1 MGRLVDAFPDDVLVV
16 YRHFPLN
23 QIHPNAQKSAEASEV
38 AGAQGAFWSY
48 HDLLYERQSEWSQ
61 LEPDQARQFFI
72 DLASELELDVDKFT
86 ADLDGGVYADYVT
99 AQEQEAIALGLPGT
113 PSAIVNS
120 EIVGGGIPIDYT
132 VWENFVKSMIAVAA
146 IPQWDE
152 PPEMALEEGKSY
164 KARVKMEN
172 GGEFLI
178 ELYPESAP
186 LTVNSFVFLANEGF
200 FDGVTFHRVLDG
212 FVAQTGD
219 PSGTGMGG
227 PGYML
232 PNEID
237 PQLSHD
243 DKGVVAMANRGPD
256 TNGSGWYVTL
266 GPAVNL
272 DGGYTIFG
280 RVIEGMEVVEN
291 ITLRDPASNPDAPP
305 GDVME
310 SVTIEITD

>member
-1 MGRLVDAFPDDVLVV
+1 MGRLADAFPDDVQIV

-23 QIHPNAQKSAEASEV
+23 QIHPHAQKSAEASEV
-38 AGAQGAFWSY
+38 AGGQGAFWPY
-48 HDLLYERQSEWSQ
+48 HDALYERQGEWSA
-61 LEPDQARQFFI
+61 LDSDGARKFFI
-72 DLASELELDVDKFT
+72 DLAAELNLDVDQFT
-86 ADLDGGVYADYVT
+86 ADLDGGTYAEYV
-99 AQEQEAIALGLPGT
+99 AALEQEAAALGLPGT
-113 PSAIVNS
+113 PAALVNG
-120 EIVGGGIPIDYT
+120 EVVGGGIPIDYT
-132 VWENFVKSMIAVAA
+132 VWENYVSSLIAVAS
-146 IPQWDE
+146 IPQWAE
-152 PPEMALEEGKSY
+152 APEMALEEGKTY
-164 KARVKMEN
+164 HARVKMEN
-172 GGEFLI
+172 GGEFLM

-186 LTVNSFVFLANEGF
+186 QTVNSFVFLTNEGF

-237 PQLSHD
+237 PALSHD

-280 RVIEGMEVVEN
+280 RVVEGMDVVEGL
-291 ITLRDPASNPDAPP
+291 TLRDPSTNPDADP

-310 SVTIEITD
+310 SVTIEVSE

>member
-1 MGRLVDAFPDDVLVV
+1 MGRLVDAFPNDVQVI

-23 QIHPNAQKSAEASEV
+23 QIHANAQKSAEASEA
-38 AGAQGAFWSY
+38 AGAQGAFWPY
-48 HDLLYERQSEWSQ
+48 HDALYEQQGEWSA
-61 LEPDQARQFFI
+61 LDAEGARQFFI
-72 DLASELELDVDKFT
+72 DLAAELDLDVDKFT

-99 AQEQEAIALGLPGT
+99 ALEQEAVTLGLPGT
-113 PSAIVNS
+113 PSALVNG
-120 EIVGGGIPIDYT
+120 EVFGGQIPIDFA
-132 VWENFVKSMIAVAA
+132 VWEDFVESMIAVAS
-146 IPQWDE
+146 IPQWDA

-164 KARVKMEN
+164 QARVKMED
-172 GGEFLI
+172 GDEFLM

-186 LTVNSFVFLANEGF
+186 QTVNSFVFLTNEGY

-237 PQLSHD
+237 LALSHD

-256 TNGSGWYVTL
+256 TNGSGWYITL
-266 GPAVNL
+266 GPTVNL

-280 RVIEGMEVVEN
+280 RVLEGMDVVEGL
-291 ITLRDPASNPDAPP
+291 TLRDPSVNPDAPA
-305 GDVME
+305 GDVIE
-310 SVTIEITD
+310 SITIEVSE